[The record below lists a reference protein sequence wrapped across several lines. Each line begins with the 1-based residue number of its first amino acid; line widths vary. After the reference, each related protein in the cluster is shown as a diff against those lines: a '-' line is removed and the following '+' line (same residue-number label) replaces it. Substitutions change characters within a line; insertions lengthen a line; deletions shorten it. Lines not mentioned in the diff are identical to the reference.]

1 MLVNFLE
8 VSDLK
13 LNMYQKKMEEPLD
26 FSFGKYRGRP
36 IFFAY
41 FWNQKHDSCD
51 SIDWILVI
59 WILTLINILEDS
71 IFFKVPSKL
80 TLLEPEEQIKLW
92 NGIIGFQIIWIP
104 AWSNI
109 LEGSEVLYL
118 EWST

>member
-36 IFFAY
+36 IFFLQTYLTTAY
-41 FWNQKHDSCD
+41 FWNQKHNSCD

-71 IFFKVPSKL
+71 FFLK
-80 TLLEPEEQIKLW
+80 
-92 NGIIGFQIIWIP
+92 
-104 AWSNI
+104 
-109 LEGSEVLYL
+109 YL
-118 EWST
+118 AN